1 MYYVVGHPK
10 EISDLK
16 GDIRPPIAT
25 LRDKVKIVAIDDEG
39 FEYAEVLRRH
49 GFNITVLNDITD
61 INAVETYPI
70 VIADI
75 AGVGLSFQSPFQG
88 AHVIAEIKKR
98 YPNKYLIAYTGQ
110 RFDASYNRF
119 FALCDTSMRKD
130 AESQDW
136 VEALDEAIN
145 VYVDP
150 VAQWKKARLVIM
162 PHITPLRLMQLED
175 EYVKAVLKNH
185 RPFQDQRS
193 LVDLPNDAKAVI
205 LGVASNVVFKLL
217 AGQ

>member
-1 MYYVVGHPK
+1 MYYLFGHPK
-10 EISDLK
+10 EINDLK
-16 GDIRPPIAT
+16 GDLRPPIAT
-25 LRDKVKIVAIDDEG
+25 LRDKVKIVAVDDEG

-61 INAVETYPI
+61 ISAVETYPI
-70 VIADI
+70 VISDI

-98 YPNKYLIAYTGQ
+98 YPNKYLIACTGQ

-119 FALCDTSMRKD
+119 FALCDTSMSKD

-145 VYVDP
+145 IYVDP
-150 VAQWKKARLVIM
+150 VAQWRKARQDIA
-162 PHITPLRLMQLED
+162 PHVSPLRLMQLED
-175 EYVKAVLKNH
+175 EYVRAVLRNR
-185 RPFQDQRS
+185 RPFQDQRT
-193 LVDLPNDAKAVI
+193 LLDLPNDAKAVI
-205 LGVASNVVFKLL
+205 LGVAGNIVFKLL
-217 AGQ
+217 AG